1 LEVTPVAPKTAPPE
15 EEADAAEA
23 GPLSLDAIERT
34 GATRFG
40 AAVVKVVVYTADGRK
55 VAVDLPSPAPPP
67 KDYTRTKAGRAILD
81 VLGTEGRPMKGQS
94 IARTAGLEYS
104 GSFRQTLK
112 GLTAAGEIDHDDG
125 EYTLPA

>member
-40 AAVVKVVVYTADGRK
+40 A
-55 VAVDLPSPAPPP
+55 
-67 KDYTRTKAGRAILD
+67 AGRAILD